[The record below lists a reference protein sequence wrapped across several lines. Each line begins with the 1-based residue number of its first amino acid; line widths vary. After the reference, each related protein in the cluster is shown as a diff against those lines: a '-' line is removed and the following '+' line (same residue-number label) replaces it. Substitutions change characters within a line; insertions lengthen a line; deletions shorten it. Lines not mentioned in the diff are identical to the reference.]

1 MNDSI
6 DRLKAIQDKWRKEYD
21 KTIQEK
27 LKTLESLIQEMQQ
40 GIQEPTLKAFRMEIH
55 KIAGSAGTVGYDTV
69 SVFCK
74 QLDAELS
81 DMLKKFQDVPPEP
94 SIVTR
99 FQSDLS
105 HIKDLF
111 SFKSSP

>member
-21 KTIQEK
+21 KTIEEK
-27 LKTLESLIQEMQQ
+27 LKTLESLIQEMQK
-40 GIQEPTLKAFRMEIH
+40 GIQEPTFKSFRVEIH
-55 KIAGSAGTVGYDTV
+55 KIAGSAGTVGYDAV

-74 QLDAELS
+74 QLDTELS
-81 DMLKKFQDVPPEP
+81 DMLDQFKVTPPDP

-105 HIKDLF
+105 RIRELF
-111 SFKSSP
+111 SNTASS